1 MLPTETD
8 VLIIGAGPTGLTLAI
23 ALQQAGIAYLL
34 VDKLASGQNT
44 SRAAVIHAHTLEA
57 LEPLG
62 VAGQLAA
69 RGLKLSNFRIRDR
82 DRALLNLS
90 FEQLNSPHPYL
101 LMLPQD
107 VTEAVLAE
115 RLNALGGT
123 IHRGVTATA
132 VRQTDE
138 AAQVT
143 VMTAAGERTLRAR
156 YVVGGDGMHSTVRAA
171 TAVDYAG
178 SRYAESFVL
187 ADVHMDWAMP
197 DEVSLFFSA
206 AGLVVVA
213 PLPGGAYRIV
223 AILENAPERPG
234 VADIQALLDAR
245 GPTAQRAAVKDVIWS
260 SRFRIHHRL
269 ASAYRDRRLFLMG
282 DAAHVHSPAG
292 GQGMNCGLV
301 DATVLGELLGD
312 VLRGRRPQSDLDLY
326 GRLRRPAAAQVLTLA
341 GRLTAMATLR
351 GGFRRAV
358 RNAVFRLLDHIGP
371 AKQRLLMNLSGLGRR
386 HLAQL
391 PERAGGAVTASP
403 ALPSLAIA
411 GRK

>member
-1 MLPTETD
+1 M
-8 VLIIGAGPTGLTLAI
+8 
-23 ALQQAGIAYLL
+23 
-34 VDKLASGQNT
+34 
-44 SRAAVIHAHTLEA
+44 
-57 LEPLG
+57 
-62 VAGQLAA
+62 
-69 RGLKLSNFRIRDR
+69 
-82 DRALLNLS
+82 
-90 FEQLNSPHPYL
+90 
-101 LMLPQD
+101 
-107 VTEAVLAE
+107 
-115 RLNALGGT
+115 
-123 IHRGVTATA
+123 
-132 VRQTDE
+132 
-138 AAQVT
+138 
-143 VMTAAGERTLRAR
+143 
-156 YVVGGDGMHSTVRAA
+156 
-171 TAVDYAG
+171 
-178 SRYAESFVL
+178 L

-245 GPTAQRAAVKDVIWS
+245 GPAARRAVVRDVIWS

-269 ASAYRDRRLFLMG
+269 AAAYRDRRLFLMG

-301 DATVLGELLGD
+301 DAAVLGALLGD

-326 GRLRRPAAAQVLTLA
+326 GTLRRPAAAQVLTLA

-358 RNAVFRLLDHIGP
+358 RNAVFRLIDRIGP
-371 AKQRLLMNLSGLGRR
+371 AKQRLLMNLSGLARQ

-391 PERAGGAVTASP
+391 PERSGAAVTAPP
-403 ALPSLAIA
+403 ASTSLAVA